1 MKAPVELFLRLLSN
15 SASSFRSA
23 DLLALG
29 RISKFAKKIKV
40 VIDICSKRAYYEY
53 KAYVINLLKEE
64 FVMPRGDGTG
74 PMGQGPLTG
83 RKMGQCG
90 GGQGMG
96 MGQGRGLGRGMG
108 RGAGQGFGQGAGR
121 GAGQGLGQGNRGAF
135 AGQDNSS
142 LSEEELLQEK
152 KMLQQRLETINKDL
166 EKR

>member
-1 MKAPVELFLRLLSN
+1 
-15 SASSFRSA
+15 
-23 DLLALG
+23 
-29 RISKFAKKIKV
+29 
-40 VIDICSKRAYYEY
+40 
-53 KAYVINLLKEE
+53 
-64 FVMPRGDGTG
+64 MPRGDGTG

-108 RGAGQGFGQGAGR
+108 RGAGQGMGR
-121 GAGQGLGQGNRGAF
+121 GVGPGLGQGTRGAF

-152 KMLQQRLETINKDL
+152 KMLQQRLEMINKDL

>member
-1 MKAPVELFLRLLSN
+1 
-15 SASSFRSA
+15 
-23 DLLALG
+23 
-29 RISKFAKKIKV
+29 
-40 VIDICSKRAYYEY
+40 
-53 KAYVINLLKEE
+53 
-64 FVMPRGDGTG
+64 MPRGDGTG

-96 MGQGRGLGRGMG
+96 MGQGRGLGRGM
-108 RGAGQGFGQGAGR
+108 GR

>member
-1 MKAPVELFLRLLSN
+1 
-15 SASSFRSA
+15 
-23 DLLALG
+23 
-29 RISKFAKKIKV
+29 
-40 VIDICSKRAYYEY
+40 
-53 KAYVINLLKEE
+53 
-64 FVMPRGDGTG
+64 MPRRDGTG

-83 RKMGQCG
+83 HKMGQCG

-121 GAGQGLGQGNRGAF
+121 GAGQGFGQGAGRGAGQGLGQGNRGAF
-135 AGQDNSS
+135 AGQVNSS

>member
-1 MKAPVELFLRLLSN
+1 
-15 SASSFRSA
+15 
-23 DLLALG
+23 
-29 RISKFAKKIKV
+29 
-40 VIDICSKRAYYEY
+40 
-53 KAYVINLLKEE
+53 
-64 FVMPRGDGTG
+64 MPRGDGTG

-121 GAGQGLGQGNRGAF
+121 GAGQRLGQGNRGAF